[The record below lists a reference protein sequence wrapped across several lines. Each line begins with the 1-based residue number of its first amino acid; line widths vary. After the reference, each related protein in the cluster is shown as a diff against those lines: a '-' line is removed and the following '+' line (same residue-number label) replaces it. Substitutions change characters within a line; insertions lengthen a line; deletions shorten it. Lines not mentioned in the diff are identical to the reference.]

1 MIADPKARRLIA
13 LSHKKFWQEDD
24 KELGYA
30 MANTPKRQRGL
41 GRGLSALMADIEQ
54 TVGDTGAVNSER
66 RNEMLVP
73 VETIHP
79 NPGQPRRH
87 FDADD
92 LNDLAGSIRSKG
104 IIQPLV
110 VRAHPVKAGE
120 YEIVAGERRWR
131 ASQLAQLHELPVV
144 VREFSDLDV
153 LEIAIIENIQR
164 ADLNPIEEAS
174 GYRQLMDKF
183 GHTQEQMAE
192 VLGRSRPHI
201 ANVLRLL
208 ALPDDVQRFVING
221 SLSSGH
227 ARALITA
234 PNASDLARVVIARGL
249 SVRQTEKLVK
259 EPKASSK
266 ERASKSAKDADTR
279 ALEGDLS
286 AALNMAVSIAH
297 NPGQEGG
304 SITIS
309 YKNLEQLDEL
319 CRHLAGL

>member
-1 MIADPKARRLIA
+1 
-13 LSHKKFWQEDD
+13 
-24 KELGYA
+24 

-54 TVGDTGAVNSER
+54 TVGDTGPSSSER
-66 RNEMLVP
+66 RSDMLVP
-73 VETIHP
+73 IENVHP
-79 NPGQPRRH
+79 NPDQPRRH
-87 FDADD
+87 FDVDE

-110 VRAHPVKAGE
+110 VRAHPEKTGE

-131 ASQLAQLHELPVV
+131 ASQLAQLHELPIV

-164 ADLNPIEEAS
+164 ADLNPIEEAI

-192 VLGRSRPHI
+192 ALGKSRPHI

-208 ALPDDVQRFVING
+208 ALPKDVQAFVING

-234 PNASDLARVVIARGL
+234 PNVSDLARVVVARGL

-259 EPKASSK
+259 EPKAPSK
-266 ERASKSAKDADTR
+266 DRMPRSAKDADTR

-286 AALNMAVSIAH
+286 AALKMAVSITH

-304 SITIS
+304 SITIR

>member
-1 MIADPKARRLIA
+1 
-13 LSHKKFWQEDD
+13 
-24 KELGYA
+24 
-30 MANTPKRQRGL
+30 
-41 GRGLSALMADIEQ
+41 MADIEQ
-54 TVGDTGAVNSER
+54 TVGDKGPSSSER
-66 RNEMLVP
+66 RSDMLVP
-73 VETIHP
+73 IENVHP
-79 NPGQPRRH
+79 NPDQPRRH
-87 FDADD
+87 FDVDE

-110 VRAHPVKAGE
+110 VRAHPEKTGE

-131 ASQLAQLHELPVV
+131 ASQLAQLHELPIV

-164 ADLNPIEEAS
+164 ADLNPIEEAI

-192 VLGRSRPHI
+192 ALGKSRPHI

-208 ALPDDVQRFVING
+208 ALPKDVQALVING

-234 PNASDLARVVIARGL
+234 PNAPDLARVVVARGL

-259 EPKASSK
+259 EPKAPSK
-266 ERASKSAKDADTR
+266 DRMPRPAKDADTR

-286 AALNMAVSIAH
+286 AALKMAVSITH

-304 SITIS
+304 SITIR

>member
-1 MIADPKARRLIA
+1 
-13 LSHKKFWQEDD
+13 
-24 KELGYA
+24 

-110 VRAHPVKAGE
+110 MRAHPVKAGE